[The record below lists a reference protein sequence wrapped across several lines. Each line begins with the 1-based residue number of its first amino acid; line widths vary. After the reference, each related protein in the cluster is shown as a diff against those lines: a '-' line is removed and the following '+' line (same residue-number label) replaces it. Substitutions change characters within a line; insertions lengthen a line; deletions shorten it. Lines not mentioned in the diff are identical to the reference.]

1 MYPRRPFL
9 TASLL
14 AALFLFST
22 PLAARADEGDI
33 EVVSSGVTSEF
44 PMGMRFQLE
53 TTAKN
58 EITSIALRFRIG
70 QSARE
75 IYEDL
80 EFEEGQVVQSERFW
94 RTNTSARYI
103 PPGTIIT
110 YNFEIEDS
118 EGARLETEPQQ
129 FVYMDPRFDWTEISD
144 GPVTV
149 AYHGPVSTRAEVVL
163 DSIVQTLG
171 NMGPALGG
179 ETDTP
184 IRVTMYNNV
193 KEMLAALPPG
203 STTYRR
209 ELITE
214 GQAFPAFGTLLVL
227 ARGTRTMGTA
237 SHEVTHILTY
247 RAARSSFGNIPAWLD
262 EGLAEYGNIDPGYTY
277 DVFLDAA
284 LALDRLLPI
293 TSLRAIPGDPE
304 DVIIF
309 YGEAKSLVRFM
320 IDRFGREKMKEL
332 MATFKSAKT
341 VDDAIEKVYGV
352 SKLEL
357 ENLWRESIGAPLLQP
372 IEGPRARPTAAPRA
386 PLLPYSLTP
395 QPQASTIRATDET
408 PTPEPEAVPRD
419 EPTATPTVEPTATP
433 TVVTTPTPT
442 VVTAPTPTVVT
453 TPTPT
458 PTPKPQ
464 PVAAPGQ
471 AAAPAPPASSP
482 PATVAEPLAPTGSC
496 AIPAGHSPVGT
507 ELSVIAVLVGLAGL
521 GLRRRPRS

>member
-1 MYPRRPFL
+1 MGADAGSIPRHTETEGSLDLRRSVL

-14 AALFLFST
+14 AVLLTFSM
-22 PLAARADEGDI
+22 PQVARAEGGDV
-33 EVVSSGVTSEF
+33 EVISSSVTSEF
-44 PMGMRFQLE
+44 PTGMRFKLE
-53 TTAKN
+53 TTSQN

-70 QSARE
+70 QSARG
-75 IYEDL
+75 IYQDL
-80 EFEEGQVVQSERFW
+80 EFEAEQVVDSELFW
-94 RTNTSARYI
+94 RTNTSPRYI

-110 YNFEIEDS
+110 YNFEIEDA

-129 FVYMDPRFDWTEISD
+129 FVYMDPRFDWIEISD

-163 DSIVQTLG
+163 DAIVQTLG
-171 NMGPALGG
+171 IMGSALGV

-203 STTYRR
+203 SETHRR

-237 SHEVTHILTY
+237 SHEVTHILTH
-247 RAARSSFGNIPAWLD
+247 RAARSSFGNLPAWLD

-293 TSLRAIPGDPE
+293 TSRRAIPGDPE

-309 YGEAKSLVRFM
+309 YGEAKSLIRFM
-320 IDRFGREKMKEL
+320 IDRFGTEKMTEL
-332 MATFKSAKT
+332 MATLKSGRT
-341 VDDAIEKVYGV
+341 VDDAIEKVYEV
-352 SKLEL
+352 TKLEL
-357 ENLWRESIGAPLLQP
+357 ENLWRESIGAPLLRP
-372 IEGPRARPTAAPRA
+372 SEGPRARPTAAPRA

-395 QPQASTIRATDET
+395 QPQASTVGATDET
-408 PTPEPEAVPRD
+408 PTPEPEAIPSEGPTETPALEP
-419 EPTATPTVEPTATP
+419 EPTATPTAV
-433 TVVTTPTPT
+433 
-442 VVTAPTPTVVT
+442 
-453 TPTPT
+453 PT
-458 PTPKPQ
+458 PTPKPE
-464 PVAAPGQ
+464 PVPVEGQ
-471 AAAPAPPASSP
+471 AAAPAAPDSSP
-482 PATVAEPLAPTGSC
+482 PATAAEPVAPTGSC
-496 AIPAGHSPVGT
+496 AIPAGHAPVRT

-521 GLRRRPRS
+521 GLRRRSKS